1 MKLTK
6 DGISV
11 LKQHSDLISRV
22 LMVIVVI
29 GVLALAIFLS
39 RNNNQSAEVLHP
51 TPTPIAYETVTDI
64 VESNSAEEELIADY
78 ASTTGIVVAAGSVVL
93 LLLGGIFVEFLS
105 NKKE

>member
-39 RNNNQSAEVLHP
+39 RNNQSTEVMHP
-51 TPTPIAYETVTDI
+51 TPTPISAETVTDI

-93 LLLGGIFVEFLS
+93 LLLGGIFIELLS
-105 NKKE
+105 YKKE